1 MPPVTTVRVPARLNA
16 PWLFP
21 VVAFVAV
28 VAVLAA
34 VVFLSS
40 RIGADD
46 LPPAAPAFEPPPA
59 AALPPRYTVKQA
71 TGGTVSVL
79 EDAVAGQGAPGSRE
93 LSPAPGTPIEVL
105 RPVAVADIQ
114 PGDVVGVI
122 GVPNGVRNFSIRTVV
137 IYPTGTVIRD
147 GGAASAAGFAGHE
160 AAVDIAD
167 RVVMTAV
174 VRANNDGLLTLDGA
188 AGPVSLQLK
197 APGNIYRIGG
207 GAVAD
212 LRPGDRLAVAG
223 AGDAI
228 TAILVQ
234 PLR

>member
-1 MPPVTTVRVPARLNA
+1 VPPVTTVRVPARLNA

-93 LSPAPGTPIEVL
+93 LSPAPGT
-105 RPVAVADIQ
+105 

-223 AGDAI
+223 TGDAI